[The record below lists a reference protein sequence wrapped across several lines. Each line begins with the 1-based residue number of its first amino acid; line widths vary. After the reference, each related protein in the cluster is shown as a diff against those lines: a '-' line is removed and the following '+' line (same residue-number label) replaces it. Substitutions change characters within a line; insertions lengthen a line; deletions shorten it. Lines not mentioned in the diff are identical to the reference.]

1 VSAPGLVESA
11 KLLWPSCQV
20 DVGRGRWAGSPR
32 GVRAYALLPSAA
44 DPRLAVPLRPRAAA
58 AAVARGQSAPGS
70 TRAAARAWL
79 MAVAF
84 RTGTASLLLPGR
96 RLVHDGGAAGLD
108 RHLSDLLG
116 RTVHLGI
123 RVGPP
128 RANRKP
134 VLQVV
139 DADGRLLAYAKLGT
153 NPLTDR
159 LVEAETA
166 TLGRLVA
173 TDLGELVVPT
183 VLHAGR
189 WQGHPLLVLAPLAV
203 GRARAADSPDGRA
216 RLVGAMTSVLRT
228 GVQAG
233 DLGLCALGELGW
245 WQRTCAAVDALPDTA
260 AAARLAMVRDRLAES
275 GRRILPSGAWHGDW
289 NPGNFSVR
297 PGAVLVWDWERYETG
312 VPAGFDALHLQL
324 SSALA
329 GGVQPGQSAATAAQ
343 RLLADGARSTA
354 PFGVDPADAALV
366 AALYLWGLGVRYAA
380 DDQDGAGAAVGR
392 LDQWLLPA
400 LEGALAA
407 PAVATPD
414 AGAREY

>member
-1 VSAPGLVESA
+1 MAVRPARRRGSA
-11 KLLWPSCQV
+11 
-20 DVGRGRWAGSPR
+20 
-32 GVRAYALLPSAA
+32 
-44 DPRLAVPLRPRAAA
+44 LAVPLRPRAAA

-79 MAVAF
+79 MSVAF

-96 RLVHDGGAAGLD
+96 LLVHEAGGAGLD
-108 RHLSDLLG
+108 RYLSDLLG
-116 RTVHLGI
+116 STVSLGI

-159 LVEAETA
+159 LVEAEIA
-166 TLGRLVA
+166 TLRRLVA
-173 TDLGELVVPT
+173 ADLGEMSVPT

-189 WQGHPLLVLAPLAV
+189 WQGHPLLVLAPLPV
-203 GRARAADSPDGRA
+203 GRAGAADGRDGAR
-216 RLVGAMTSVLRT
+216 RLVDAMKSVLRT

-233 DLGLCALGELGW
+233 DLGLCALGELSW

-260 AAARLAMVRDRLAES
+260 AAARLATVRDRLAGS
-275 GRRILPSGAWHGDW
+275 ARRILPAGAWHGDW
-289 NPGNFSVR
+289 NPGNFSVL
-297 PGAVLVWDWERYETG
+297 PGAVLVWDWERYECG

-329 GGVQPGQSAATAAQ
+329 GGAQPGHAAASAAQ
-343 RLLADGARSTA
+343 RLLADAAQTTA
-354 PFGVDPADAALV
+354 PFGVDPADAGLV
-366 AALYLWGLGVRYAA
+366 AALYLWGLGVRYAT
-380 DDQDGAGAAVGR
+380 DDQDRAGAAVGR
-392 LDQWLLPA
+392 LDRWLLPA

-407 PAVATPD
+407 MAVATPD
-414 AGAREY
+414 VGTREY